1 MKPKIIVFLRM
12 AKKSKKASIAVK
24 MGPSLGSPLKNWLK
38 LISSNGFFIKLKYYP
53 RLYLILIVSI
63 IGIPFRMFEHWKFRK
78 KIKLTHI
85 IKPPIFILGHWRSG
99 TTYLHNLLTQDPQ
112 FGYIS
117 MLEASFPKSF
127 LITNFFKFFM
137 NSFLPKKR
145 PMDNMEMGLN
155 FPQEEEMAIGNLIP
169 FSFYNA
175 LYFPEKL
182 MENYYKFI
190 CLDHLS
196 KKVLEKWQNAYLYL
210 LRKTTL
216 NVKGKQLI
224 LKNPANTARIR
235 LLLKLFPNAKFI
247 HIYRNPYVVFVSMK
261 NFYETTI
268 KQFMLQDVSMNE
280 IENYILTIYKDLME
294 KYFREKKLIPK
305 ENLIEVKFEDLEED
319 PIGILGRIYEH
330 LGLKGFNNARN
341 KFEKYLLAIKNYQKN
356 IYKFTKDTLNTIT
369 EYWKFTIKHWKYK
382 FPLN

>member
-1 MKPKIIVFLRM
+1 M
-12 AKKSKKASIAVK
+12 AEKTKKVGLAVK

-38 LISSNGFFIKLKYYP
+38 LIFSNGFFVKLKYYP

-63 IGIPFRMFEHWKFRK
+63 IGIPFRIFEHERFRK
-78 KIKLTHI
+78 KIDVTN
-85 IKPPIFILGHWRSG
+85 IKNPPIFILGHWRSG

-137 NSFLPKKR
+137 KSFLPKKR
-145 PMDNMEMGLN
+145 PMDNMEMGLD
-155 FPQEEEMAIGNLIP
+155 FPQEEEMALGNLIP

-182 MENYYKFI
+182 MENYYKYI

-196 KKVLEKWQNAYLYL
+196 KKVLEKWRNAYVYL
-210 LRKTTL
+210 LKKTTL

-224 LKNPANTARIR
+224 LKNPANTARIK
-235 LLLKLFPNAKFI
+235 LLLELFPNAKFI
-247 HIYRNPYVVFVSMK
+247 HIYRNPYVVFVSMM

-268 KQFMLQDVSMNE
+268 KQFMLQDVSINE
-280 IENYILTIYKDLME
+280 IENDILLIYKEMMG

-305 ENLIEVKFEDLEED
+305 ENLIEVRFEDLEKD
-319 PIGILGRIYEH
+319 PIGILERIYEH
-330 LGLKGFNNARN
+330 FGLIGFNNVRN
-341 KFEKYLLAIKNYQKN
+341 VFEKYLLLLKNYKKN
-356 IYKFTKDTLNTIT
+356 IYKFTKDKINIIK
-369 EYWKFTIKHWKYK
+369 EYWKFTIKYWKYK
-382 FPLN
+382 FPFS

>member
-1 MKPKIIVFLRM
+1 MT
-12 AKKSKKASIAVK
+12 KKKKKAGLTVK

-38 LISSNGFFIKLKYYP
+38 LIFSNGFFVKLKYYP
-53 RLYLILIVSI
+53 RLYLILIISTL
-63 IGIPFRMFEHWKFRK
+63 GIPFRMFEHWKFRK
-78 KIKLTHI
+78 RIKFTDI
-85 IKPPIFILGHWRSG
+85 NNPPIFILGHWRSG
-99 TTYLHNLLTQDPQ
+99 TTHLHNLLTQDPQ
-112 FGYIS
+112 FGYIT

-137 NSFLPKKR
+137 KSFLPKKR

-155 FPQEEEMAIGNLIP
+155 FPQEEEMAISNLIP

-182 MENYYKFI
+182 MENYYKYI
-190 CLDHLS
+190 CLDQLS

-210 LRKTTL
+210 LKKTTL
-216 NVKGKQLI
+216 NVNGKQLV
-224 LKNPANTARIR
+224 LKNPANTARIS

-268 KQFMLQDVSMNE
+268 KQFMLQDVSISE
-280 IENYILTIYKDLME
+280 IEKFILIIYKQMME

-305 ENLIEVKFEDLEED
+305 ENLIEVKFEDLEKD
-319 PIGILGRIYEH
+319 PINILGRIYEH
-330 LGLKGFNNARN
+330 LKLKGFNNVRTL
-341 KFEKYLLAIKNYQKN
+341 FEKYLLLLKNYKKN
-356 IYKFTKDTLNTIT
+356 IYEFTKDKINLVK
-369 EYWKFTIKHWKYK
+369 EYWKFTIKQWNYK
-382 FPLN
+382 FPIS

>member
-1 MKPKIIVFLRM
+1 LKPKISVFLRM
-12 AKKSKKASIAVK
+12 TKKSKKASIAVK

-169 FSFYNA
+169 F
-175 LYFPEKL
+175 
-182 MENYYKFI
+182 
-190 CLDHLS
+190 
-196 KKVLEKWQNAYLYL
+196 
-210 LRKTTL
+210 
-216 NVKGKQLI
+216 
-224 LKNPANTARIR
+224 
-235 LLLKLFPNAKFI
+235 
-247 HIYRNPYVVFVSMK
+247 
-261 NFYETTI
+261 
-268 KQFMLQDVSMNE
+268 
-280 IENYILTIYKDLME
+280 
-294 KYFREKKLIPK
+294 
-305 ENLIEVKFEDLEED
+305 
-319 PIGILGRIYEH
+319 
-330 LGLKGFNNARN
+330 
-341 KFEKYLLAIKNYQKN
+341 
-356 IYKFTKDTLNTIT
+356 
-369 EYWKFTIKHWKYK
+369 
-382 FPLN
+382 

>member
-1 MKPKIIVFLRM
+1 MVE
-12 AKKSKKASIAVK
+12 KKKNSSLNVK

-63 IGIPFRMFEHWKFRK
+63 VGIPFRIFEHWKFQK
-78 KIKLTHI
+78 KIDSTN
-85 IKPPIFILGHWRSG
+85 IKNPPIFILGHWRSG

-117 MLEASFPKSF
+117 MLEAGFPKSF

-137 NSFLPKKR
+137 KSFLPKKR

-155 FPQEEEMAIGNLIP
+155 FPQEEEMALGNLIP

-182 MENYYKFI
+182 MENYCKYI

-216 NVKGKQLI
+216 KVKGKQLI
-224 LKNPANTARIR
+224 LKNPANTARIG

-247 HIYRNPYVVFVSMK
+247 HIYRNPYVVFLSMK
-261 NFYETTI
+261 NFYETTL

-280 IENYILTIYKDLME
+280 IENYILTIYKYIME

-319 PIGILGRIYEH
+319 PIGILGLIYEH

-341 KFEKYLLAIKNYQKN
+341 KFEKYLLLLKNYKKN
-356 IYKFTKDTLNTIT
+356 IYEFTRDTFYKIK

-382 FPLN
+382 FPLS